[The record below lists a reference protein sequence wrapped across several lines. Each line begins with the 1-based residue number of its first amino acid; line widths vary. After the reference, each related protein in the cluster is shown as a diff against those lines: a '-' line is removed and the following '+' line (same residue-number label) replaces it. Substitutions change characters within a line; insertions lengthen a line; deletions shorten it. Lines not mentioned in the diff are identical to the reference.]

1 MILIIP
7 LIVLLII
14 FAVRINSLSNELIKL
29 KEENDM
35 LHRNIYNMASK
46 LNNQAKKKEKI
57 IKQQPDQE
65 HPIKKE
71 SIQDQKVIVP
81 KQEINKNNLILVTGS
96 IFIIM
101 ASLLFLTSTWNIL
114 PNIIKTIVLFL
125 LIFIF
130 LGTSYFAGEKLKVE
144 KTARTFFYIAM
155 IYIPICL
162 YSIGYLGLLGDYFSK
177 DSIGFFLYLTL
188 VFLITSGIY
197 ILASKKEQNLLY
209 GNYIFQL
216 LAVFCFGIF
225 LNQGYETI
233 YLLLTFYNLAIL
245 IKNVYCKKSK
255 FSHITELVLEIM
267 LSIILIINTTGHI
280 FLVQMPMEFQIPI
293 NSILS
298 LLVLLGITIY
308 KGKENNYF
316 SALSEL
322 LLIMLTAS
330 IITKLAFS
338 QTLNEIII
346 LLTLILI
353 FIKTE
358 LSQHKNKQLNWIVLI
373 TSFVCLFLISGQN
386 SLVISI
392 LIVAVAIIMNIYHY
406 VKTKNIIN
414 AALNVWLVTLLYI
427 LVVDILNLAY
437 QDFIFL
443 LTATQLLKIVLDK
456 NIKDK
461 NTKKVI
467 EINNNIILLPNLF
480 YFTVIEIFNNG
491 NTLFIIPLLVI
502 ITSYVSYKNEKE
514 SYQLAIT
521 NIALAAL
528 LTSIN
533 NILLITKESYLSLVI
548 VTLITILYKLITKQ
562 KLKEEKV
569 FITLYLVTLL
579 GISYLTNDIPKTI
592 ALITIILTLQYNDK
606 YLHNKVIEY
615 LSYIFLTLGLFIT
628 DIYILN
634 IHINPI
640 LNLILIIT
648 WLVKSYLNTK
658 ITITDYMTVLY
669 IVLGF
674 FEYTW
679 IRDLLLIVWYFA
691 NENRREE
698 NPYITKSILYI
709 TCWDIYNNILHELEL
724 LDIVVLP
731 MIGHI
736 SLLFLVTRTM
746 IKNKNSNMAN
756 KLEWIISCILYVLAI
771 GMYKDEVD
779 GILFVTLLILIMI
792 IGYKKK
798 IASAFFTSLIFI
810 IINVFLLTREFWFS
824 LPWWLYLLV
833 IGFVLIIFATNNEL
847 QKDMKEKKI
856 VKLWK
861 KYFNNDV

>member
-71 SIQDQKVIVP
+71 SIQDQKVIAP

-373 TSFVCLFLISGQN
+373 TSFLCLFLISGQN

-392 LIVAVAIIMNIYHY
+392 LIIAVAIIMNIYHY

-414 AALNVWLVTLLYI
+414 TALNIWLITLLYI
-427 LVVDILNLAY
+427 LIVDILNLTY

-461 NTKKVI
+461 NMKKVI

-480 YFTVIEIFNNG
+480 YFALIEIFNNG
-491 NTLFIIPLLVI
+491 NTVFIIPLLVI
-502 ITSYVSYKNEKE
+502 ITSYVNYKNEKE
-514 SYQLAIT
+514 SYQLAIIY
-521 NIALAAL
+521 IAVAAL
-528 LTSIN
+528 LATIN

-562 KLKEEKV
+562 KIKEEKV
-569 FITLYLVTLL
+569 FMTLYLLTLL
-579 GISYLTNDIPKTI
+579 GISSLTNDIPKTI
-592 ALITIILTLQYNDK
+592 ALITIVLTLQYNDK
-606 YLHNKVIEY
+606 YLHNKLVEY

-658 ITITDYMTVLY
+658 AGITDYMTILY
-669 IVLGF
+669 IILGF

-679 IRDLLLIVWYFA
+679 IRDVLLIVWYFA
-691 NENRREE
+691 NESRRKE

-709 TCWDIYNNILHELEL
+709 TCWDIYNNILYKLKL
-724 LDIVVLP
+724 LDVVVLQL
-731 MIGHI
+731 IGYI
-736 SLLFLVTRTM
+736 SLLFLVTRTI
-746 IKNKNSNMAN
+746 IKNQNPNIAV
-756 KLEWIISCILYVLAI
+756 KLEWIISSILYVIAI
-771 GMYKDEVD
+771 GMYKDELD
-779 GILFVTLLILIMI
+779 GILVVTLLILIMI

-798 IASAFFTSLIFI
+798 IAPAFFVSLIFI
-810 IINVFLLTREFWFS
+810 IMNAFLLTREFWFS

-856 VKLWK
+856 VKIWK
-861 KYFNNDV
+861 KYFKDEV

>member
-14 FAVRINSLSNELIKL
+14 FAVRINTLSNELIKL

-373 TSFVCLFLISGQN
+373 TSFLCLFLISGQN

-392 LIVAVAIIMNIYHY
+392 LIIAVAIIMNIYHY
-406 VKTKNIIN
+406 IKTKNIIN
-414 AALNVWLVTLLYI
+414 AALNIWLITLLYI
-427 LVVDILNLAY
+427 LIVDILNLTY

-461 NTKKVI
+461 NMKKVI

-480 YFTVIEIFNNG
+480 YFALIEIFNNG
-491 NTLFIIPLLVI
+491 NTVFIIPLLVI
-502 ITSYVSYKNEKE
+502 ITSYVNYKNEKE
-514 SYQLAIT
+514 SYQLAIIY
-521 NIALAAL
+521 IAVAAL
-528 LTSIN
+528 LATIN

-562 KLKEEKV
+562 KIKEEKV
-569 FITLYLVTLL
+569 FMTLYLLTLL
-579 GISYLTNDIPKTI
+579 GISSLTNDIPKTI
-592 ALITIILTLQYNDK
+592 ALITIVLTLQYNDK
-606 YLHNKVIEY
+606 YLHNKLVEY

-648 WLVKSYLNTK
+648 WFVKSYLNTK
-658 ITITDYMTVLY
+658 AGITDYMTILY
-669 IVLGF
+669 IILVF

-691 NENRREE
+691 NESRRKE

-709 TCWDIYNNILHELEL
+709 TCWDIYNNILYKLKL
-724 LDIVVLP
+724 LDVVVLQL
-731 MIGHI
+731 IRHI
-736 SLLFLVTRTM
+736 SLLFLVTRTI
-746 IKNKNSNMAN
+746 IKNQNPNIAV
-756 KLEWIISCILYVLAI
+756 KLEWIISSILYVIAI
-771 GMYKDEVD
+771 GMYKDELD
-779 GILFVTLLILIMI
+779 GILVVTLLILIMI

-798 IASAFFTSLIFI
+798 IAPAFFVSLIFI
-810 IINVFLLTREFWFS
+810 IMNAFLLTREFWFS

-856 VKLWK
+856 VKIWK
-861 KYFNNDV
+861 KYFKDEV